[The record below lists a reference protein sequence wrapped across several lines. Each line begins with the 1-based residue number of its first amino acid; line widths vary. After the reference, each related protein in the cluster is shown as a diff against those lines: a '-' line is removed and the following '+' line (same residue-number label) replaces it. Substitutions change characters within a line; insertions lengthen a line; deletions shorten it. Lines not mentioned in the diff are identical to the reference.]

1 MTLKILWQD
10 IFPEVHPLYPD
21 IDVIYDALARAAR
34 TVVRGDTEVIL
45 SHVDRYCSVESPCV
59 ELVNRP
65 QMLEKIVAAASSG
78 YDAAMIGCFYDP
90 ALREARSAV
99 TIPVTGPAESAMLM
113 AQMLG
118 SKFAV
123 VADWQTDV
131 PLIEEQI
138 RLYGFE
144 GRAIRHRPVR
154 SAGRNDDTFAVMIE
168 CLKTND
174 PGRMIAGFESVARE
188 CVAEGADT
196 VIMGCAYTSAVFD
209 LYGYREV
216 GNSGVPVVSA
226 SFSALK
232 MAEMLADAHRNSGL
246 KRTTS
251 TNSIYVTARR
261 EVVSETFAAF
271 GR

>member
-10 IFPEVHPLYPD
+10 LFPKVHPLYPE
-21 IDVIYDALARAAR
+21 IDVIYDALARAAKK
-34 TVVRGDTEVIL
+34 VVRGDTEVVV

-59 ELVNRP
+59 ELINRP
-65 QMLEKIVAAASSG
+65 QMMKKVVAAAMSG
-78 YDAAMIGCFYDP
+78 YDAAMMGCFYDP
-90 ALREARSAV
+90 ALRETRSAV

-118 SKFAV
+118 NKFAV

-138 RLYGFE
+138 RTYGFE
-144 GRAIRHRPVR
+144 AKALRHRPVR
-154 SAGRNDDTFAVMIE
+154 SAGRNDDTFLIMIE
-168 CLKTND
+168 CLKKND
-174 PGRMIAGFESVARE
+174 PTRMISAFESVAKE
-188 CVAEGADT
+188 CVAEGADA

-209 LYGYREV
+209 LYGYRQV

-226 SFSALK
+226 SLSALK
-232 MAEMLADAHRNSGL
+232 MAEMLADAHKNSGL

-251 TNSIYVTARR
+251 TNSIYVTARP
-261 EVVSETFAAF
+261 EVVIESFSAL
-271 GR
+271 GL